1 MRLLQITLP
10 ALLWGAIVGNSWA
23 TVATMPVKE
32 LHRGMRGIGRTVFQG
47 TRIDTFQVE
56 ILGVLHN
63 AIGPGSDL
71 ILARLSGGP
80 LSNTGVILGMSGSPV
95 YIEGKLIGAVSYRIG
110 VFAKEPIAGI
120 TPIAE
125 MVDLFNRPSSL
136 QGVRSR
142 VRLTEIGAR
151 RLVDLTGTDVAELKP
166 ISLPIVISGFAQ
178 QAVVEFRQEFSKMGW
193 TPVQGGGGMDPG
205 LPAGAFEPGAA
216 LGVQLVRGDLSMT
229 GIGTLTH
236 RDGDRVVGFGHPM
249 IFGGATALPMT
260 AAYIHEV
267 LPSQYA
273 SFKLGV
279 AGETMGAIVQD
290 RAPGIAGAI
299 GLDVDMMPAQINLR
313 SPGKQERFQMEILRN
328 RDLSPTLVRMA
339 VFSAMVSSE
348 KLTGEVT
355 VKSRVRIELHGR
367 PSVEV
372 ENVYAGPLG
381 LGSAVLGVT
390 TPLAKLIRNPFEP
403 VQIERVTFDLN
414 VEAERAHT
422 AHIKSIGLQKTRF
435 QPGDTVRVTVS
446 LRPYWGG
453 LQQVQEAL
461 IIPNQTPGGR
471 LILRVSSASAHEK
484 QEAKRAPGEY
494 NARDLDHLIRLLG
507 RAGRNN
513 ELVIELLSGAQ
524 GVTIEGREVSRLP
537 YSVLSVLRF
546 SRSSDTVKQVL
557 QTVVQRARIPT
568 DYVLSGSQVVVLNVN
583 RKRNGV
589 IFAEG
594 GNSGGK
600 GK

>member
-1 MRLLQITLP
+1 MRLLKITLP
-10 ALLWGAIVGNSWA
+10 ALLSGIIVGNSWG
-23 TVATMPVKE
+23 TVATMPVEE
-32 LHRGMRGIGRTVFQG
+32 LRRGMRGIGRTVFQG

-63 AIGPGSDL
+63 AIGPRSDL

-95 YIEGKLIGAVSYRIG
+95 YIDGKLVGAVSYRVG
-110 VFAKEPIAGI
+110 AFAKEPIAGI
-120 TPIAE
+120 TPIAA
-125 MVDLFNRPSSL
+125 MVDLFNRPSAPE
-136 QGVRSR
+136 GVSSAA
-142 VRLTEIGAR
+142 RLTETGAR
-151 RLVDLTGTDVAELKP
+151 RLVDLTGMNAAELTP
-166 ISLPIVISGFAQ
+166 ISLPIVISGFAR
-178 QAVVEFRQEFSKMGW
+178 QAVAEFRHEFSRMGW

-205 LPAGAFEPGAA
+205 LPSGAFEPGAA
-216 LGVQLVRGDLSMT
+216 MGVQLVRGDLSVT

-236 RDGDRVVGFGHPM
+236 RDGDRVVGFGHSM

-279 AGETMGAIVQD
+279 VGETIGAIVQD
-290 RAPGIAGAI
+290 RAPGIAGTI
-299 GLDVDMMPAQINLR
+299 GLEVDMMPAQINLR
-313 SPGKQERFQMEILRN
+313 SPGKQAQFRMEVLRN
-328 RDLSPTLVRMA
+328 RDLSPTLLRMA
-339 VFSAMVSSE
+339 VFSAMISSE

-355 VKSRVRIELHGR
+355 VKSRVRIDLNGR
-367 PSVEV
+367 PSVEA

-381 LGSAVLGVT
+381 LSNAVLGVT

-403 VQIERVTFDLN
+403 VKIERVTFDLD

-422 AHIKSIGLQKTRF
+422 ARIKSIGLQKTSF

-446 LRPYWGG
+446 LKPYWGG
-453 LQQVQEAL
+453 LEEVQEAL
-461 IIPNQTPGGR
+461 VIPNQTPGGR
-471 LILRVSSASAHEK
+471 LILRVSSASAHGK

-507 RAGRNN
+507 RVGRNN
-513 ELVIELLSGAQ
+513 EMVVELLSGAL

-537 YSVLSVLRF
+537 SSVLSVLQF
-546 SRSSDTVKQVL
+546 SRSSDAVKRVL

-589 IFAEG
+589 VFAEG
-594 GNSGGK
+594 GSAGDK

>member
-1 MRLLQITLP
+1 MRLLKITLP
-10 ALLWGAIVGNSWA
+10 AFLWVTIAGSSWG
-23 TVATMPVKE
+23 TVPTMPVEE
-32 LHRGMRGIGRTVFQG
+32 LRRGMRGIGRTVFQG

-63 AIGPGSDL
+63 AIGPHSDL

-95 YIEGKLIGAVSYRIG
+95 YIDGRLVGAVSYRVG
-110 VFAKEPIAGI
+110 AFAKEPIAGI
-120 TPIAE
+120 TPIAA
-125 MVDLFNRPSSL
+125 MVDLFNRPSAP
-136 QGVRSR
+136 QGVSSAA
-142 VRLTEIGAR
+142 RLTEAGVR
-151 RLVDLTGTDVAELKP
+151 RLGDLTGMNAAELTP
-166 ISLPIVISGFAQ
+166 VSLPVVISGFAR
-178 QAVVEFRQEFSKMGW
+178 QAVAEFRQEFSRMGW
-193 TPVQGGGGMDPG
+193 TPVQGGGVMDPG
-205 LPAGAFEPGAA
+205 LPSGAFEPGAA
-216 LGVQLVRGDLSMT
+216 LGVQLVRGDLSVT

-236 RDGDRVVGFGHPM
+236 RDGARVVGFGHSM

-267 LPSQYA
+267 LPSQFA

-279 AGETMGAIVQD
+279 AGKTMGAIVQD

-299 GLDVDMMPAQINLR
+299 GLDVDMMPAKINLR
-313 SPGKQERFQMEILRN
+313 SPGKQAQFRMEVLRN
-328 RDLSPTLVRMA
+328 RDLSPTLLRMA
-339 VFSAMVSSE
+339 VFSAMISSE
-348 KLTGEVT
+348 KLSGEVT
-355 VKSRVRIELHGR
+355 VKSRVQIDLNGR
-367 PSVEV
+367 PTVEID
-372 ENVYAGPLG
+372 NVYAGPLG
-381 LGSAVLGVT
+381 LGNAVLGVT
-390 TPLAKLIRNPFEP
+390 TPLARLIRNPFEP
-403 VQIERVTFDLN
+403 IQIKRVTFDLD

-422 AHIKSIGLQKTRF
+422 AHIKSIGLQKTSF

-453 LQQVQEAL
+453 LEDVQEAL
-461 IIPNQTPGGR
+461 VIPNKTPGGR
-471 LILRVSSASAHEK
+471 LILRVSSASAHGK

-494 NARDLDHLIRLLG
+494 DARDLDHLIRLLG
-507 RAGRNN
+507 REGRNN
-513 ELVIELLSGAQ
+513 EMVVELLSGAR

-537 YSVLSVLRF
+537 SSVLSVLQF
-546 SRSSDTVKQVL
+546 SRSSDAVKQVR
-557 QTVVQRARIPT
+557 QTVVQRARILT

-594 GNSGGK
+594 GSAGGK